1 MFAEEFKSI
10 SLFNYVSFCNSCIKL
25 LYMQS
30 HEFYH
35 QLFLCRHLML
45 KITIQILLLIP
56 STKKVLK
63 DKLYIYA
70 SGWETLTSEHQEYV
84 QFLNNTS
91 LYIFNHDKTFSR

>member
-1 MFAEEFKSI
+1 M
-10 SLFNYVSFCNSCIKL
+10 N
-25 LYMQS
+25 
-30 HEFYH
+30 FYH
-35 QLFLCRHLML
+35 QLFLCCHLML
-45 KITIQILLLIP
+45 KISIQILFLIP

-91 LYIFNHDKTFSR
+91 LYIFKHDKHFHVKCNIWILNMKTSCVTYQKLY